1 MLWFSDFLIFDSF
14 LIFFFDFLIC
24 TISKAYNNDN
34 GTLSNNKR
42 RRLKG
47 GHKSNFKVPVNHNS
61 LLDGSSEEEDDF
73 FDSTTTAYF
82 SGSTI
87 NNTSNGDD
95 GDNTATGDFFSIV
108 PEDTHIDQTLAAV
121 SGSTLSTGSEK
132 YGRLKK
138 RPLVIKKRGKLNGK
152 RRDTIAVE
160 DDDDVANTSANY
172 VRHLDPQRIPVSILP
187 DSFQS
192 VFNFNHFNQM
202 QSEAFD
208 TLYNNSENCV
218 ISSPTGSG
226 KTVLF
231 ELAILHLLN
240 LTGMKVENSKI
251 LYIAP
256 TKSLCS
262 EIFSKW
268 KSKFL
273 GLTVGM
279 LTSDTSFLET
289 DKVKKSNII
298 ITTPEKWDLLT
309 RKWKDYSRLFELVRL
324 LLVDE
329 IHTISERRGPT
340 LEVVLTRMKTM
351 CKDIRIVAASA
362 TIPNIE
368 DVAHWLKKDGSRA
381 AKVHSFDDRY
391 RQVTLEKHVYG
402 YNFNCKNDFQ
412 RDAIYN
418 TKLLDILQ
426 CHSKDK
432 PTLIFCPTRSS
443 TITTAKYL
451 SKNLSYVYQTGRP
464 GNFGTANR
472 QFAQVSDKSLS
483 ECLQSGVAFH
493 NAGLSLKDR
502 SLVEQSFIDG
512 KIKILCSTS
521 TLAVGV
527 NLPAYLVVIKGTR
540 IWTAAETKEYSTI
553 DILQMIGRAG
563 RPQYESEGCAV
574 VMSEQSMKSVYENLI
589 SGSEILESM
598 LHLDLIEHM
607 CSEISLGTITSIES
621 AIIWLRSTF
630 LFIRF
635 AKNPFNYSQLTKLID
650 RHADIDQQLRRF
662 CQHVVEQLEQD
673 GLIEWIGSVFRCT
686 ALGHAMV
693 RHYVQYGTMKR
704 LIFCQQHLSVSDS
717 LLLLSKADEFADSR
731 VRQSEKR
738 LFREVNMSPLLRY
751 PFLTE
756 KGQCQI
762 IDQTFQKVSLL
773 IQYELG
779 GLEYPTYDGSN
790 KVYQSFIQ
798 DKLKIFRHSYRV
810 MRCMIDCFIEKK
822 DGISLK
828 SSLFLLRCIIATC
841 WENSPM
847 MLRQLIS
854 IGLISVRK
862 LMRHNILT
870 LDDLSKL
877 SEEQIEYYLG
887 LKPGG
892 GHKIRADLLKL
903 PALNL
908 KVKLDKCSGGKSE
921 VRVSF
926 KVEIDAKPP
935 TPVWHDKHLSLDI
948 LTHLSSGDMVDFRR
962 IQVSQLLTAKSFR
975 VSAIL
980 KAREDSV
987 EFSLNCQEVVGL
999 GKCIIFSSDE
1009 LPQAYQAILPKFARK
1024 QRPAQQLSILDK
1036 FPTKIPQ
1043 KKNLSAKEALDVLL
1057 DSSSDDSL
1065 FELQQEEGDSHKI
1078 TEGPLPVQ
1086 ELGRGVLPNGNFEC
1100 HHTCKN
1106 KKTCR
1111 HVCCKEGIPEN
1122 LLKEKPSC
1130 RKNTALPAS
1139 TLTAL
1144 VPHVDGGDGQRQAVA
1159 GMRTDLPSS
1168 PISLTDDLSSP
1179 EPPVETD
1186 ERRILPTV
1194 EEIAIPSSQSPPIHA
1209 YSQVTALVPVDDDYI
1224 FPSPQ
1229 TERTNAQTAI
1239 MLGSEKAEG
1248 DESSVDS
1255 PGDEGLAFL
1264 GSDVDLE

>member
-1 MLWFSDFLIFDSF
+1 M
-14 LIFFFDFLIC
+14 
-24 TISKAYNNDN
+24 KAYNNDD

-47 GHKSNFKVPVNHNS
+47 GCRSNFKVPVTHNS
-61 LLDGSSEEEDDF
+61 LLDGSSEEDNF

-95 GDNTATGDFFSIV
+95 GDNTATNDFFSV
-108 PEDTHIDQTLAAV
+108 APEDTHIDQTLAAV
-121 SGSTLSTGSEK
+121 SGGTLSTDSER
-132 YGRLKK
+132 YGRLKRK
-138 RPLVIKKRGKLNGK
+138 PLVIKKRGKLKGK
-152 RRDTIAVE
+152 KEDTVAVN
-160 DDDDVANTSANY
+160 DDITTTVFNSI
-172 VRHLDPQRIPVSILP
+172 RHLEPQLIPVSTLP

-192 VFNFNHFNQM
+192 VFNFDYFNQM

-208 TLYNNSENCV
+208 TLYNSSENCV

-240 LTGMKVENSKI
+240 LKSMKVENSKI

-262 EIFSKW
+262 EVFSKW
-268 KSKFL
+268 KSKFF

-289 DKVKKSNII
+289 DKVRKSNII

-362 TIPNIE
+362 TIPNID
-368 DVAHWLKKDGSRA
+368 DVSHWLKKDGFKA
-381 AKVHSFDDRY
+381 AKVHSFDDSY
-391 RQVTLEKHVYG
+391 RQVSLEKHVYG

-451 SKNLSYVYQTGRP
+451 SKNLDYVYQGGRT

-472 QFAQVSDKSLS
+472 RFAQVSDKSLS
-483 ECLQSGVAFH
+483 DCLQSGVAFH

-512 KIKILCSTS
+512 KIKVLCSTS

-589 SGSEILESM
+589 SGSETLESM

-607 CSEISLGTITSIES
+607 CSEISLATITSIES

-635 AKNPFNYSQLTKLID
+635 VKNPFNYPQLTKLID

-662 CQHVVEQLEQD
+662 CQHVAEQLEQD

-693 RHYVQYGTMKR
+693 RHYVQYGTMKK

-717 LLLLSKADEFADSR
+717 LLLLSKADEFVDSR

-738 LFREVNMSPLLRY
+738 LFREINMSPLLRY

-798 DKLKIFRHSYRV
+798 DKLKVFRHSYRV
-810 MRCMIDCFIEKK
+810 VRCMIDCFIEKK

-828 SSLFLLRCIIATC
+828 NSLFLLRCIIATC

-847 MLRQLIS
+847 VLRQLIS

-862 LMRHNILT
+862 LMRHNVLT
-870 LDDLSKL
+870 LDDLSNL

-903 PALNL
+903 PVLDL
-908 KVKLDKCSGGKSE
+908 KVKLEKCSGGKSE

-926 KVEIDAKPP
+926 KIEIDAKPP

-980 KAREDSV
+980 KARDDSV
-987 EFSLNCQEVVGL
+987 EFSLNCQEVVGV
-999 GKCIIFSSDE
+999 GKRIIFSSDE
-1009 LPQAYQAILPKFARK
+1009 LPRTYQTILPKFGHK
-1024 QRPAQQLSILDK
+1024 KPSVKQLSTLDK
-1036 FPTKIPQ
+1036 STITKPP
-1043 KKNLSAKEALDVLL
+1043 KKNLDAKEALDVLL

-1065 FELQQEEGDSHKI
+1065 IELLQEEVHSHKI
-1078 TEGPLPVQ
+1078 TEEPLPVP
-1086 ELGRGVLPNGNFEC
+1086 ELGRGILSNGNFEC
-1100 HHTCKN
+1100 HHTCKS

-1111 HVCCKEGIPEN
+1111 HVCCKEGIPES
-1122 LLKEKPSC
+1122 LLKERPLY
-1130 RKNTALPAS
+1130 RKNTTMTAS
-1139 TLTAL
+1139 TLITAAPQ
-1144 VPHVDGGDGQRQAVA
+1144 VHEEDGEKQTAA
-1159 GMRTDLPSS
+1159 SMRTDLPSS
-1168 PISLTDDLSSP
+1168 PVSLVDSLPSLENSM
-1179 EPPVETD
+1179 EAD
-1186 ERRILPTV
+1186 EHRIFPTV
-1194 EEIAIPSSQSPPIHA
+1194 EEIAILSSQSPPLHRH
-1209 YSQVTALVPVDDDYI
+1209 SQVTALVSVDDDCSS
-1224 FPSPQ
+1224 PSSQ
-1229 TERTNAQTAI
+1229 TERGDAPTVTMPA
-1239 MLGSEKAEG
+1239 GEKPE
-1248 DESSVDS
+1248 DDDSDLDS
-1255 PGDEGLAFL
+1255 PAGEELTFL